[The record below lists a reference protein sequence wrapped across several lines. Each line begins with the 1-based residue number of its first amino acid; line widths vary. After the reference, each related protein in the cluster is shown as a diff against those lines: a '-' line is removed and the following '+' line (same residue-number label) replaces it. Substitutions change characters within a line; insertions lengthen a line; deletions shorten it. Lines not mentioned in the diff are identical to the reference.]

1 MKFICDQMLAGLGKW
16 LRIAGYDTQIAEE
29 SMEDKEIL
37 SCALRENRLLLTRD
51 RHFLEMQAPSKT
63 VIFLKSNSII
73 EWIRELNH
81 VLKINWLHAPFSRC
95 LICNSELVEPSKEDV
110 LKQVPAD
117 TRASSE
123 QFWFCPQCQKVYW
136 EGSHTQ
142 KMQKQL
148 QDWQTI

>member
-16 LRIAGYDTQIAEE
+16 LRVAGYDTLIVDE
-29 SMEDKEIL
+29 SIEDKEIL

-51 RHFLEMQAPSKT
+51 RHFQEMQAPPKT
-63 VIFLKSNSII
+63 VIFFKSNSLI
-73 EWIRELNH
+73 ECIRELNH
-81 VLKINWLHAPFSRC
+81 ELKINWLYAPFSRC
-95 LICNSELVEPSKEDV
+95 LICNSALIEPSKEDI
-110 LKQVPAD
+110 LEQVPAD
-117 TRASSE
+117 IRARSE